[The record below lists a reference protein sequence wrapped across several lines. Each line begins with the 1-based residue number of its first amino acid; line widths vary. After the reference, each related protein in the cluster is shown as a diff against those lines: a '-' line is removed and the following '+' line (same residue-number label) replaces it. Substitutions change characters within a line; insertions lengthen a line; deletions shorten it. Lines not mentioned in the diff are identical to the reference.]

1 MRKKDEQGEVSA
13 EGVGAVGKVAD
24 LEDRIDELER
34 VKAQLKN
41 YDVELAR
48 VSAEMEKRVS
58 QLEVEG
64 ENQRTIQA
72 LGLRLLYQP
81 VEFRREA
88 KQEAVE

>member
-1 MRKKDEQGEVSA
+1 
-13 EGVGAVGKVAD
+13 
-24 LEDRIDELER
+24 